1 MKQYREAKD
10 KHPNGILLFRLG
22 DFYEIFFDDA
32 KVAAPIMGVQLTSR
46 PLGKAGRAPMC
57 GVPHHAWQA
66 YVGKLLRAGH
76 KVVICD
82 QVEAASKN
90 KIVRRDVTRV
100 LTPGTVVEEA
110 YLEPSKPNYLVAAW
124 SKGTEAGI
132 AACEVSTGEL
142 LLCQLPRER
151 LQSEIERLAPAELL
165 TPPEIEE
172 YRFDPVRGEQR
183 LKDMLGIAFPASV
196 GAQDAPLAVG
206 AAGVVLDYLKQ
217 NQTRVG
223 PGVFSVRTYSP
234 DATMPL
240 DAATVRNL
248 ELPALVD
255 LVDRT
260 STPVGA
266 RQLRS
271 WLGAPLRDAES
282 IELRLAAVDELVS
295 SADQRDVLQAALKP
309 VGDLERLVSR
319 SAQGHA
325 TARELVGLRRSLEA
339 LPAVQD
345 ALSECSALVTRELAG
360 QVSAAP
366 ELVDILARALV
377 EDPPLNARDGGVI
390 RSGYDAD
397 LDAIS
402 DGSRA
407 AREWIAKLEATERRR
422 SGIRS
427 LKVGFNKVFGYYI
440 EVSHANTATL
450 PDDYVR
456 KQTLVG
462 GERYITPELKEREA
476 IVLTAQERIAARELE
491 ILHELREAVAG
502 SALLL
507 RETAHAMGMVDAL
520 LSLAAAAAEHG
531 WSRPEVNAG
540 VQLNIRGGRHPLV
553 ERGLPAG
560 VFVAND
566 LELDPDDAQ
575 IVVLTGPNMAG
586 KSTYLRQA
594 AMIVLLA
601 QCGSFV
607 PAERAVI
614 GLADRVFTR
623 VGAHDDITAGMSTF
637 MVEMTETAYILNH
650 ATRSSLVIFDEVGRG
665 TSTYDGVSIAQAVV
679 EHLHDAPKL
688 GCRTLFA
695 THYHELTALAERLP
709 RVRNQR
715 VEVLEEGDT
724 VRFLHRVVP
733 GGADRS
739 YGIHVAAVAGLPSGV
754 IARARDVLADLE
766 RQRPLEPPEFQL
778 GLPIEMASDPLRK
791 ELEDIKAD
799 QHRRAGCGEDLDP
812 RQRRRRRNPCRRAGG
827 RLSASHHEQA
837 HQACRP
843 HHDPV
848 VRLPWRGPR
857 EHRRGR

>member
-1 MKQYREAKD
+1 MRQYRDAKE
-10 KHPNGILLFRLG
+10 KHPDGILLFRLG

-32 KVAAPIMGVQLTSR
+32 KLAAPIMGVQLTSR
-46 PLGKAGRAPMC
+46 PLGKTGRAPMC

-66 YVGKLLRAGH
+66 YVGKLLHAGH

-82 QVEAASKN
+82 QIEAASKN

-100 LTPGTVVEEA
+100 LTPGTVVEDA
-110 YLEPSKPNYLVAAW
+110 YLEPSRHNYLVAAW
-124 SKGTEAGI
+124 SRGLEAGI

-142 LLCQLPRER
+142 LLCQLPKDR
-151 LQSEIERLAPAELL
+151 LQSELERLAPAELL
-165 TPPEIEE
+165 SPPEIEE
-172 YRFDPVRGEQR
+172 YRFDPVRGQQR
-183 LKDMLGIAFPASV
+183 LKDILGIAYPASV

-206 AAGVVLDYLKQ
+206 AVGVVLDYLKQ
-217 NQTRVG
+217 NQTKVA
-223 PGVFSVRTYSP
+223 PGSFTVRTYSP

-248 ELPALVD
+248 ELPSLVQ
-255 LVDRT
+255 LIDRT

-266 RQLRS
+266 RQLGA

-282 IELRLAAVDELVS
+282 IELRLAAVDELVD
-295 SADQRDVLQAALKP
+295 APALQDRLRDVLKP
-309 VGDLERLVSR
+309 VGDLERLVTR
-319 SAQGHA
+319 AAQGHA

-339 LPAVQD
+339 IPAVQE
-345 ALSECSALVTRELAG
+345 ALAACSALVTRELAG
-360 QVSAAP
+360 HVSTAP
-366 ELVDILARALV
+366 ELASTLARALV
-377 EDPPLNARDGGVI
+377 EDPPPTLRQGGVI
-390 RSGYDAD
+390 RHGYDAD
-397 LDAIS
+397 LDEIS
-402 DGSRA
+402 DASRG
-407 AREWIAKLEATERRR
+407 ARDWIAKLEATERRR
-422 SGIRS
+422 TGIRS

-440 EVSHANTATL
+440 EVSHANTAHL

-456 KQTLVG
+456 KQTLTG
-462 GERYITPELKEREA
+462 GERYITPDLKQREA
-476 IVLTAQERIAARELE
+476 IVLSAQERIAARELE
-491 ILHELREAVAG
+491 ILHDLGTAVTEAAPALRA
-502 SALLL
+502 S
-507 RETAHAMGMVDAL
+507 AHAIGMVDAL
-520 LSLAAAAAEHG
+520 LSLAVAAAEHG
-531 WSRPEVNAG
+531 WRRPEVNAG
-540 VQLNIRGGRHPLV
+540 LQLSIKGGRHPLV

-566 LELDPDDAQ
+566 LELDPDAAQ
-575 IVVLTGPNMAG
+575 IVILTGPNMAG

-607 PAERAVI
+607 PAERARI

-623 VGAHDDITAGMSTF
+623 VGAHDDISAGMSTF

-679 EHLHDAPKL
+679 EHLHDAPRL

-715 VEVLEEGDT
+715 VEVLEEGDS

-754 IARARDVLADLE
+754 IARARDVLGELE
-766 RQRPLEPPEFQL
+766 RQRPLEPPDVQL
-778 GLPIEMASDPLRK
+778 GLPIEMTPDSVRK
-791 ELEDIKAD
+791 ELEEIDPASLSPLEALQKLY
-799 QHRRAGCGEDLDP
+799 QLRAKLTP
-812 RQRRRRRNPCRRAGG
+812 
-827 RLSASHHEQA
+827 
-837 HQACRP
+837 
-843 HHDPV
+843 
-848 VRLPWRGPR
+848 
-857 EHRRGR
+857 

>member
-1 MKQYREAKD
+1 LNPPATPVMRQYREAKD
-10 KHPNGILLFRLG
+10 RHPDGILLFRLG

-151 LQSEIERLAPAELL
+151 MQSEIERLAPAELL

-295 SADQRDVLQAALKP
+295 SAPQRDVLQAALKP

-339 LPAVQD
+339 LPAVQE

-377 EDPPLNARDGGVI
+377 ENPPLNARDGGVI

-491 ILHELREAVAG
+491 ILHGLREAVAG
-502 SALLL
+502 LAPLL

-531 WSRPEVNAG
+531 WRRPEVNAG

-766 RQRPLEPPEFQL
+766 RQRPLEPPEVPL
-778 GLPIEMASDPLRK
+778 GLPIGMASDPLRK
-791 ELEDIKAD
+791 ELEDIDPASLSPLEALQKLY
-799 QHRRAGCGEDLDP
+799 QLRAKLTP
-812 RQRRRRRNPCRRAGG
+812 
-827 RLSASHHEQA
+827 
-837 HQACRP
+837 
-843 HHDPV
+843 
-848 VRLPWRGPR
+848 
-857 EHRRGR
+857 

>member
-1 MKQYREAKD
+1 MIPAGRAQGALSTITPVMRQYRDAKE
-10 KHPNGILLFRLG
+10 KHPDGILLFRLG

-32 KVAAPIMGVQLTSR
+32 KLAAPIMGVQLTSR
-46 PLGKAGRAPMC
+46 PLGKSGRAPMC

-66 YVGKLLRAGH
+66 YVGKLLHAGH

-82 QVEAASKN
+82 QIEAASKN

-100 LTPGTVVEEA
+100 LTPGTVVEDA
-110 YLEPSKPNYLVAAW
+110 YLEPSRHNYLVAAW
-124 SKGTEAGI
+124 SRGLEAGI

-142 LLCQLPRER
+142 LLCQLPKDR
-151 LQSEIERLAPAELL
+151 LQSELERLAPAELL
-165 TPPEIEE
+165 SPPEIEE
-172 YRFDPVRGEQR
+172 YRFDPVRGQQR
-183 LKDMLGIAFPASV
+183 LKDILGIAYPASV

-206 AAGVVLDYLKQ
+206 AVGVVLDYLKQ
-217 NQTRVG
+217 NQTKVA
-223 PGVFSVRTYSP
+223 PGSFTVRTYSP

-248 ELPALVD
+248 ELPSLVQ
-255 LVDRT
+255 LIDRT

-266 RQLRS
+266 RQLGA

-282 IELRLAAVDELVS
+282 IELRLAAVDELVD
-295 SADQRDVLQAALKP
+295 APALQDRLRDVLKP
-309 VGDLERLVSR
+309 VGDLERLVTR
-319 SAQGHA
+319 AAQGHA

-339 LPAVQD
+339 IPAVQE
-345 ALSECSALVTRELAG
+345 ALAACSALVTRELAG
-360 QVSAAP
+360 HVSTAP
-366 ELVDILARALV
+366 ELASTLARALV
-377 EDPPLNARDGGVI
+377 EDPPPTLRQGGVI
-390 RSGYDAD
+390 RHGYDAD
-397 LDAIS
+397 LDEIS
-402 DGSRA
+402 DASRG
-407 AREWIAKLEATERRR
+407 ARDWIAKLEATERRR

-440 EVSHANTATL
+440 EVSHANTAHL

-456 KQTLVG
+456 KQTLTG
-462 GERYITPELKEREA
+462 GERYITPDLKQREA
-476 IVLTAQERIAARELE
+476 IVLSAQERIAARELE
-491 ILHELREAVAG
+491 ILHDLGTAVTEAAPALRA
-502 SALLL
+502 S
-507 RETAHAMGMVDAL
+507 AHAIGMVDAL
-520 LSLAAAAAEHG
+520 LSLAVAAAEHG
-531 WSRPEVNAG
+531 WRRPEVNAG
-540 VQLNIRGGRHPLV
+540 LQLSIKGGRHPLV

-566 LELDPDDAQ
+566 LELDPDAAQ
-575 IVVLTGPNMAG
+575 IVILTGPNMAG

-607 PAERAVI
+607 PAERARI

-623 VGAHDDITAGMSTF
+623 VGAHDDISAGMSTF

-679 EHLHDAPKL
+679 EHLHDAPRL

-715 VEVLEEGDT
+715 VEVLEEGDS

-754 IARARDVLADLE
+754 IARARDVLGELE
-766 RQRPLEPPEFQL
+766 RQRPLEPPDVQL
-778 GLPIEMASDPLRK
+778 GLPIEMSPDSVRK
-791 ELEDIKAD
+791 ELEEIDPASLSPLEALQKLY
-799 QHRRAGCGEDLDP
+799 QLRAKLTP
-812 RQRRRRRNPCRRAGG
+812 
-827 RLSASHHEQA
+827 
-837 HQACRP
+837 
-843 HHDPV
+843 
-848 VRLPWRGPR
+848 
-857 EHRRGR
+857 